1 MIQSKRSIKA
11 TVFKDS
17 GGFYAEAH
25 LPFGSGSYEGPTITY
40 ASGCTIDAT
49 IEDLLKGITFALDD
63 CEQMITRENLSITLD
78 LPSLFEFYKVINVKA
93 LSKRLGMNQ
102 SLLSQYIN
110 GKKKPSRRQTMRIVE
125 GIHQL
130 GRELAEVE
138 IVMR

>member
-1 MIQSKRSIKA
+1 MKRPETTIKV
-11 TVFKDS
+11 TVYKDS

-25 LPFGSGSYEGPTITY
+25 LPFGLGTYDGPTSAY

-49 IEDLLKGITFALDD
+49 IEELLSGIEFTLDD
-63 CEQMITRENLSITLD
+63 CGHSVTRGDLVITLD
-78 LPSLFEFYKVINVKA
+78 LPSFFEFYKVINVKA

-110 GKKKPSRRQTMRIVE
+110 GKKKPSSRQTKRILE

-130 GRELAEVE
+130 GRELTEVE
-138 IVMR
+138 IAM

>member
-1 MIQSKRSIKA
+1 MIKSIRSIKA

-49 IEDLLKGITFALDD
+49 IEDLVKGIAFALDD
-63 CEQMITRENLSITLD
+63 SEHLITRENLSITLD

-93 LSKRLGMNQ
+93 LSIRLGMNQ